1 MGLSK
6 KKVFLSL
13 QLTLGLRFAESKA
26 VALTAVKAAKTLHSP
41 THVSAVETSRI
52 LVSP

>member
-26 VALTAVKAAKTLHSP
+26 VTLTAVKAAKTHHQP
-41 THVSAVETSRI
+41 THVSAVESSRI
-52 LVSP
+52 SVNP